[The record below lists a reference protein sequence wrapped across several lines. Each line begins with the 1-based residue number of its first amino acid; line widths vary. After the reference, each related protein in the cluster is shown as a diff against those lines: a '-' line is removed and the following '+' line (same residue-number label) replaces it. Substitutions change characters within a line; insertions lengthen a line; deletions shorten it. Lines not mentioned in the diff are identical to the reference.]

1 MDQRGTGRST
11 KLACVA
17 AQVDFSFYASSVEND
32 PARVPSCAQDIA
44 RKYGPLSSFS
54 VTSAATDM
62 AKIISGFLNGMNNIV
77 YGYVLDGIGATPGAP
92 PDEKLYLSNKD
103 IYFGESTV
111 CDKYG
116 VGKYPANGI
125 IYKPDEYCDK
135 RPKIPTQAS
144 VLVLSSKLD
153 PEAPHKY
160 AKTFFEELVGVKKEL
175 VTFEYATQGALLNTR
190 FGQGN
195 FTCGMKL
202 LMSYV
207 TNDGNLK
214 GLDKRCV
221 AKVPALH
228 WTPSPSDVRTS

>member
-103 IYFGESTV
+103 IYFGE
-111 CDKYG
+111 
-116 VGKYPANGI
+116 VG
-125 IYKPDEYCDK
+125 D
-135 RPKIPTQAS
+135 TF
-144 VLVLSSKLD
+144 LVLCVKD
-153 PEAPHKY
+153 
-160 AKTFFEELVGVKKEL
+160 KTCLKRFAEKSLSRTFKGLMAHIKGDLKSTSYTTL
-175 VTFEYATQGALLNTR
+175 VTEYETDKSVRPAYAFQRTL
-190 FGQGN
+190 
-195 FTCGMKL
+195 
-202 LMSYV
+202 
-207 TNDGNLK
+207 GNL
-214 GLDKRCV
+214 L
-221 AKVPALH
+221 L
-228 WTPSPSDVRTS
+228 SESLRTLIPVIAYRMG